1 MNNQEDNDDHTL
13 ESYVSLIHAYSSLP
27 SDKRDDGR
35 CIIKQLLCEMRS
47 LGLSLTSSASAKL
60 MKSLGIVGL
69 VEELLWV
76 WRQMKYARLEPS
88 LVHYNCLMDG
98 LISSGFVDS
107 AEKVFYSMHEKPD
120 IFSHNILIKGY
131 CKNRQTAKATEL
143 FKSMQETARVLP
155 DKVTYLSLMQCHY
168 ADQLYRYCLSLYK
181 DMEERGIDIPP
192 HAHSLVITGLCKDGK
207 PFEGLK
213 LFEEILRRGCQPN
226 LPIYTSLIDSFAKC
240 GSADQA
246 ISLFERMKNDG
257 LTPDVVTYSVVIN
270 CLCNSGNLDEAMEYF
285 SFCGKE
291 AMVNVVMYTS
301 LINAFGKAGMIER
314 AQQLFD
320 EMRGKRLLP
329 DSHCYNALID
339 AFVKAGRV
347 DDALDHAKRMKK
359 DGFDA
364 TVYTYTT
371 LIHGLF
377 MKHRN
382 EEAIKLW
389 YEMVNEKGILPTK
402 AAFGVLSRGLCLS
415 GKFNIACKVL
425 DEIAPLGL
433 VVENAHEDMLNVLCT
448 AGRFKQACTL
458 ADEIVGKGREIPGRV
473 RTAMI
478 NALRKAGNAD
488 LAIKLMHSKI
498 GIGYDR
504 FGSIKRRV
512 KFQTLF
518 D

>member
-1 MNNQEDNDDHTL
+1 
-13 ESYVSLIHAYSSLP
+13 
-27 SDKRDDGR
+27 
-35 CIIKQLLCEMRS
+35 MRS
-47 LGLSLTSSASAKL
+47 LGLSLTSPASAEL
-60 MKSLGIVGL
+60 MKSLGILGL

-76 WRQMKYARLEPS
+76 WRQMKIAGLEPS
-88 LVHYNCLMDG
+88 LEHYNCLMDG
-98 LISSGFVDS
+98 LVNSGFVDL
-107 AEKVFYSMHEKPD
+107 ADKVFYSMHEKPD

-131 CKNRQTAKATEL
+131 CKSGQTAKAVEL
-143 FKSMQETARVLP
+143 FKNMHERAGVLP

-168 ADQLYRYCLSLYK
+168 ADRSYRECLSLYQEMK
-181 DMEERGIDIPP
+181 ERGMEIPP
-192 HAHSLVITGLCKDGK
+192 HAHGLVITGLCKDDK
-207 PFEGLK
+207 PFEGLVV
-213 LFEEILRRGCQPN
+213 FEEMHKTGCQPN
-226 LPIYTSLIDSFAKC
+226 VPIYTALIDSLGKC
-240 GSADQA
+240 GRADLA

-257 LTPDVVTYSVVIN
+257 FTPDEVTYSAVIN
-270 CLCNSGNLDEAMEYF
+270 CLCKSGNLDGAMEYF
-285 SFCGKE
+285 RFCGKKGV
-291 AMVNVVMYTS
+291 AMVNVVMYTCM
-301 LINAFGKAGMIER
+301 INSFGKAGMVEQ

-320 EMRGKRLLP
+320 EMPDKRLVP
-329 DSHCYNALID
+329 DPHCYNALID
-339 AFVKAGRV
+339 AFVKVGRV
-347 DDALDHAKRMKK
+347 DDALDHAKRMEK
-359 DGFDA
+359 DGFDP

-377 MKHRN
+377 SKHRN

-389 YEMVNEKGILPTK
+389 YEMVNEKGIMPTN
-402 AAFGVLSRGLCLS
+402 AAFRVLSRGLCLS

-425 DEIAPLGL
+425 DEVAPMGL
-433 VVENAHEDMLNVLCT
+433 VVENAQEEMLNVLCK

-512 KFQTLF
+512 KFHTLF